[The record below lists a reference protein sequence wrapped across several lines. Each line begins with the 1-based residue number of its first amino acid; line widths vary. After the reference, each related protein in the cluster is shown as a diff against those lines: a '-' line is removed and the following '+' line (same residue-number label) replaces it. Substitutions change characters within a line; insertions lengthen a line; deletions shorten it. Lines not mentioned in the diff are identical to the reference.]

1 MPSMQL
7 SLFLAQLIGLTT
19 AVFALAAF
27 FRPGFVREVM
37 ADLQRSAMTRLLF
50 AFIALAAGLAIIIAH
65 NVWAGD
71 WRLIITL
78 IGWGGILKG
87 FAAIAQP
94 AALLSLGEVFYRN
107 DGRTRV
113 VLALAFAFGL
123 WLTAIG
129 FGYL

>member
-27 FRPGFVREVM
+27 FRPRFVHDVM

-50 AFIALAAGLAIIIAH
+50 AFIALVAGLAIVISH
-65 NVWAGD
+65 NVWTGD

-94 AALLSLGEVFYRN
+94 ASLLSLGDVFYRTE
-107 DGRTRV
+107 GRTRI
-113 VLALAFAFGL
+113 VLALAFLFGV